1 MLLENKKLMLMEYK
15 KLPLM
20 ENKKLLLMES
30 LMRWRSSKYVI
41 PAAWKE

>member
-20 ENKKLLLMES
+20 ENKKLLLIKS
-30 LMRWRSSKYVI
+30 LMWWRSSKYVI
-41 PAAWKE
+41 PATRKE